1 MQTKQILITLLFC
14 ALSLVNKAQVADHFT
29 DGDFNFNPTWIGD
42 DSLFKVVSGEL
53 RLNGSMASD
62 AHLVSDHTLLDSITW
77 TFLCRFDLSPSTQ
90 NFARFYLASDQ
101 ENLETALNGYYV
113 QLGGVT
119 GNTDSISLYRQNGAL
134 RTCIAG
140 GRAGTVSRSINKVRI
155 KVFRDML
162 GNWELYSD
170 TTGGTAYTLE
180 GTGFDNTITSSNY
193 LGWYVKYTAGNNQ
206 KYYLDEVNAN
216 KAVPDVTAPE
226 VDSIAVSSG
235 NSISVYFNEGVAPGS
250 SQRIT
255 NYTAAPSIGNPVS
268 ALLLASNKVMLQ
280 FAGNFVPG
288 TNYTLS
294 IQQVS
299 DEAGNVMAPDQKTFS
314 YYTPSAHDILVSEF
328 MPDPTPT
335 VGLPEQEFIE
345 LYNNT
350 ATPINLA
357 GFTLSDGGTP
367 AVLPAVTLAPDGFM
381 IVCSPTASSFL
392 APFGKV
398 VAVTNMPSLNNTGDQ
413 IMLKDN
419 NGNIVHQIT
428 YDLSWYNDP
437 GKDGGGYSVELD
449 YPKQLCR
456 GKQVYSAS
464 LNLSGGTPGKVN
476 SSWNIQADTQAPGM
490 ASASAVHAQQLLAV
504 FNENTDAVS
513 FHIAR
518 IALEPAIAISSFQVI
533 SADSLLVNLQAPLTN
548 NTSYLLRIDSIKDCS
563 GNLANTRSQ
572 LDYYVPEKAANYD
585 VLIHEIMA
593 DPDPAQQLPNAEY
606 IELYNRSTR
615 IISLENWTIGDEGGF
630 AKLPDV
636 TLLPDSFIVLTSSAN
651 SALFT
656 GRTIGVSGFPSL
668 GNDGD
673 NLVLKNE
680 SGQVI
685 HAISYTSAWYADGFK
700 KQGGFS
706 LEMIDAINPCGI
718 NNWKETSHKAGGT
731 PGYVNSVKGSNKD
744 KTTPRLMRAYV
755 ADSTHLQLFFS
766 EALDSTSF
774 TALRFVLNGNSNPLK
789 ISGTLNQYEST
800 LLQFADTFGFGQVH
814 SIRIDSLADCAQNL
828 VEDYRSIDF
837 ERPYIADS
845 GSLAINEVL
854 FNARSNAY
862 DFVELYNRSNKP
874 LDIKNIIIAKRDASG
889 GVTEMQ
895 PVFPSGFVIRPGE
908 HAVITPDA
916 TSLMQ
921 NYFCKNPSL
930 VIPISLPSYNDDNGV
945 VVLMNTAG
953 VIYDEFA
960 YDDDMHFDL
969 LDNKDGVSLERIDH
983 RRPAND
989 RTNWTSAA
997 SSVAHATPT
1006 YKNSQ
1011 YLHTERSDNMLT
1023 LQPPRVSP
1031 DGDGH
1036 EDVMNINYNFNR
1048 NGYTGSL
1055 WIYDAHGRVVK
1066 QLLKNE
1072 VFGTNGT
1079 YTWDGTTENG
1089 SKASIGIY
1097 IFRMEVFNL
1106 EGEVKEH
1113 TAVGVV
1119 AGKL

>member
-14 ALSLVNKAQVADHFT
+14 ALSLVNKAQVTDHFT

-53 RLNGSMASD
+53 RLNGSIASE

-90 NFARFYLASDQ
+90 NFARFYLASDRD
-101 ENLETALNGYYV
+101 NLETALNGYYV

-119 GNTDSISLYRQNGAL
+119 GNTDSISLYRQNGAA
-134 RTCIAG
+134 RTLIAG
-140 GRAGTVSRSINKVRI
+140 GRAGTVSRSSNKVRI
-155 KVFRDML
+155 KVFRDAL

-206 KYYLDEVNAN
+206 KYFLDEVNAN

-226 VDSIAVSSG
+226 VDSIVVNSG
-235 NSISVYFNEGVAPGS
+235 NSISIYFNEGVAAGS
-250 SQRIT
+250 SQSIT
-255 NYTAAPSIGNPVS
+255 NYTVAPSIGNPDA
-268 ALLLASNKVMLQ
+268 ALLVAGKMVILQ
-280 FAGNFVPG
+280 FSNNFVPG

-299 DEAGNVMAPDQKTFS
+299 DEAGNVMKPYQTPFS
-314 YYTPSAHDILVSEF
+314 YYTPSAYDVLVSEF

-350 ATPINLA
+350 STPINLA

-367 AVLPAVTLAPDGFM
+367 AVFPAVTLAANGFI
-381 IVCSPTASSFL
+381 IVCSQTASFYL
-392 APFGKV
+392 APFGKL
-398 VAVTNMPSLNNTGDQ
+398 VAVPNMPSLNNTGDQ
-413 IMLKDN
+413 IILKDN

-437 GKDGGGYSVELD
+437 EKHGGGYSVELN

-464 LNLSGGTPGKVN
+464 LNSSGGTPGKVN
-476 SSWNIQADTQAPGM
+476 SSWNLQADTQAPGI
-490 ASASAVHAQQLLAV
+490 ASVSIIHAQQLLAV
-504 FNENTDAVS
+504 LNENTDAAS
-513 FHIAR
+513 FNIAR
-518 IALEPAIAISSFQVI
+518 IVLQPAIPISSLQVI
-533 SADSLLVNLQAPLTN
+533 SPDSLLINLQVSLTN

-563 GNLANTRSQ
+563 GNLASTQSQ
-572 LDYYVPEKAANYD
+572 LNYYVPEKAANYD

-593 DPDPAQQLPNAEY
+593 DPDPAQQLPNEEY

-615 IISLENWTIGDEGGF
+615 IISLKNWTIGDEGGS

-636 TLLPDSFIVLTSSAN
+636 TLLPDSFIVITSSAN
-651 SALFT
+651 STLFN
-656 GRTIGVSGFPSL
+656 GRTIGVTGFPSL

-673 NLVLKNE
+673 HLVLKNG

-685 HAISYTSAWYADGFK
+685 HAITYTSAWYTNGFK

-706 LEMIDAINPCGI
+706 LEMIDAGNPCGI

-731 PGYVNSVKGSNKD
+731 PGYINSVKGSNKD
-744 KTTPRLMRAYV
+744 KDPPRLMRAYV
-755 ADSTHLQLFFS
+755 IDSTHLQLFFS

-774 TALRFVLNGNSNPLK
+774 TVSRFVLNEAINPLK
-789 ISGTLNQYEST
+789 ISGSLNQYKST
-800 LLQFADTFGFGQVH
+800 VLQFADTFNFGQVY
-814 SIRIDSLADCAQNL
+814 SIRIDSLADCAQNP
-828 VEDYRSIDF
+828 VEDYRSVDF

-862 DFVELYNRSNKP
+862 DFVELYNRGNKP
-874 LDIKNIIIAKRDASG
+874 LDIKNIIIAKRDANGMLS
-889 GVTEMQ
+889 EMQ
-895 PVFPSGFVIRPGE
+895 PVFPSGFVIGPGE

-916 TSLMQ
+916 TSLLQ

-930 VIPISLPSYNDDNGV
+930 IIPVSLPAYNDDNGV

-953 VIYDEFA
+953 IIYDEFV
-960 YDDDMHFDL
+960 YDDKMHFAL

-983 RRPAND
+983 RRPTND

-997 SSVAHATPT
+997 SSVAYATPT

-1011 YLHTERSDNMLT
+1011 QLHTERSDNMLT

-1036 EDVMNINYNFNR
+1036 EDVMNISYNFNR
-1048 NGYTGSL
+1048 NGYTGNL

-1072 VFGTNGT
+1072 VLGTNGT

-1089 SKASIGIY
+1089 NKASIGIY
-1097 IFRMEVFNL
+1097 IFRIEAFNL
-1106 EGEVKEH
+1106 DGEVKEH
-1113 TAVGVV
+1113 TVVGVV